1 MRNLGSYFESLSYEY
16 TLPKAIKEGYLS
28 PIKALTIP
36 LKIDMTGVGVQAGDF
51 KASDIST
58 ALDPYL
64 QGIAQEMEKYCKD
77 KKTVVF
83 LPLVKTSQKF
93 RDLLMVQKEKQE
105 LRVRLGLQVLL
116 GQKVRRELRVHQ
128 VRMQIR

>member
-1 MRNLGSYFESLSYEY
+1 MRNLGSYFETLAYEY
-16 TLPKAIKEGYLS
+16 TLPKAIKEGYLT

-36 LKIDMTGVGVQAGDF
+36 LKIDMSGVAVQAGDF

-64 QGIAQEMEKYCKD
+64 KGIAEEMQKYCKD

-93 RDLLMVQKEKQE
+93 RDLLNEYGFCAAEVNGRQPGPGRDLK
-105 LRVRLGLQVLL
+105 GF
-116 GQKVRRELRVHQ
+116 
-128 VRMQIR
+128 